1 MSVFHLN
8 VQSIKANTAAEHS
21 SFDMLLYMD
30 SWFNTDP
37 KTDDVLTS
45 GFKNPFTREHGGRM
59 GDGVIVFIQDN
70 IKCVHCCDLEVID
83 TDCIW
88 LELQFEHSKELHE
101 PSISHME
108 VIFLHVNG
116 SVETLIKYNNPVS
129 AVGDLNG
136 IYWLTV
142 IIELKIY
149 YTVQLNSISYK
160 PNVCLLI
167 IAHSC

>member
-1 MSVFHLN
+1 
-8 VQSIKANTAAEHS
+8 
-21 SFDMLLYMD
+21 
-30 SWFNTDP
+30 
-37 KTDDVLTS
+37 
-45 GFKNPFTREHGGRM
+45 
-59 GDGVIVFIQDN
+59 
-70 IKCVHCCDLEVID
+70 
-83 TDCIW
+83 
-88 LELQFEHSKELHE
+88 
-101 PSISHME
+101 